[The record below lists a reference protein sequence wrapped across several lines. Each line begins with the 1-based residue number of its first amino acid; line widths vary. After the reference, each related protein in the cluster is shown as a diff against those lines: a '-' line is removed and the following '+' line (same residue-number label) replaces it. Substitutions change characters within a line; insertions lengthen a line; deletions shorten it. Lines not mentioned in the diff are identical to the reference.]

1 MNPLHHPKFSEFG
14 AHVNDR
20 LCAGSV
26 EYKDESMQRPA
37 AALIGEIQQEL
48 EDVSAWAVILWLR
61 LENLK
66 ASALAVEAPPPIV
79 SEEPRPHMFPGGNI
93 PLGGGGGCSTTMWA
107 DPANAPIVNSGVGC
121 NMQASVITG

>member
-14 AHVNDR
+14 ARVNDR
-20 LCAGSV
+20 LCAGSI
-26 EYKDESMQRPA
+26 EYKDESMHRPA
-37 AALIGEIQQEL
+37 AALIEEIQQEL

-61 LENLK
+61 LENLR
-66 ASALAVEAPPPIV
+66 ASALAVEAPRPIV
-79 SEEPRPHMFPGGNI
+79 S
-93 PLGGGGGCSTTMWA
+93 GGGGCSTTMWA